1 MASAAHSSVWP
12 AAASPLLA
20 AELAAAPR
28 GARVLAAFPTALYLL
43 LDRHDLVLP
52 VLADDALRLPTG
64 LRLGLPSRS
73 FDWGVAPG
81 DEVLVGD
88 GRVRLPHRDVVA
100 VREWRPAR
108 VAPGPSR
115 ASSAGMTIAT
125 TRSALA
131 AADVSGLLRDLAAD
145 VAATALRGRPTRR
158 RVASL
163 VGAGSGL
170 TPSGDDALCGVLL
183 ALRAVGGGAADAA
196 AASVADA
203 VRDAAHRTTSLSAC
217 LLGAAAEGYAV
228 PQVVRLV
235 TAAAGG
241 DASGTHG
248 ALPAVLAI
256 GHTSGADL
264 VAGLAG
270 AVDAL
275 AAHHPL
281 PQFPSTPQ
289 PHSEGASRA

>member
-131 AADVSGLLRDLAAD
+131 AADVSGLLRDLADPASGGVSRGCRVRPD
-145 VAATALRGRPTRR
+145 AERRRRAVRRPAGVARGRWRRGRRGCGIRGRR
-158 RVASL
+158 R
-163 VGAGSGL
+163 
-170 TPSGDDALCGVLL
+170 P
-183 ALRAVGGGAADAA
+183 
-196 AASVADA
+196 
-203 VRDAAHRTTSLSAC
+203 
-217 LLGAAAEGYAV
+217 
-228 PQVVRLV
+228 
-235 TAAAGG
+235 
-241 DASGTHG
+241 
-248 ALPAVLAI
+248 
-256 GHTSGADL
+256 
-264 VAGLAG
+264 
-270 AVDAL
+270 
-275 AAHHPL
+275 
-281 PQFPSTPQ
+281 
-289 PHSEGASRA
+289 